1 MMKKRVYLKT
11 GLIAASIATAGFAL
25 AVANTASAAISSG
38 VCDSCHTMHN
48 SQDGDS
54 MNFDDSATANP
65 ALTRHTCMGCH
76 TTDSAAKTHDESG
89 APLPILNSTTV
100 PIYDA
105 VETTGLN
112 LPGGAFRLS
121 HNLPATE
128 TNGVTNDSKWHN
140 VADLNAT
147 EDSLLGGAN
156 PPGFT
161 TTTANGV
168 GSDWTTNQLTCGGT
182 YGCHGDHSTIDG
194 GAPAG
199 SAAGIRG
206 MHHKDGDSYRML
218 SGIVGGESADYNISD
233 TFYSAG
239 TQDGD
244 DTISALCAQCHGDFH
259 IATQSTSN
267 WVRHPTENLLPSSGT
282 MDDYDSYG
290 TTPNNFHD
298 EVPVG
303 TTTYNATDGVSSA
316 TARVLCLSCHYAHGG
331 DHADLLRWDY
341 STMDAGTEDT
351 AAAGT
356 GCFRCHTEKD
366 GVTPTP

>member
-1 MMKKRVYLKT
+1 MKKRVYLKT
-11 GLIAASIATAGFAL
+11 SLIAASIATAGLAL

-48 SQDGDS
+48 SQNGIS
-54 MNFDDSATANP
+54 MNFDASAEANP
-65 ALTRHTCMGCH
+65 ALTRDTCMGCH
-76 TTDSAAKTHDESG
+76 TTTTTDKTHDTSG
-89 APLPILNSTTV
+89 APLPVQATSTIPV
-100 PIYDA
+100 DGA
-105 VETTGLN
+105 TGLN
-112 LPGGAFRLS
+112 LPGGYFK
-121 HNLPATE
+121 ATY
-128 TNGVTNDSKWHN
+128 GPDDDAKWHN
-140 VADLNAT
+140 VADLGAA
-147 EDSLLGGAN
+147 EDIALTTI
-156 PPGFT
+156 PPGFNAE
-161 TTTANGV
+161 TAQGV
-168 GSDWTTNQLTCGGT
+168 GEDWANNQLTCGGT

-259 IATQSTSN
+259 ITTQSTSN